1 MRTVQPVG
9 TRGSLKWIQRAVN
22 ERWDSLEAPLLE
34 AIGAD
39 AIQWVSPLIGDGHAE
54 YRDDSFL
61 SRIGQAG
68 LAEELKAF
76 WPARGPQW
84 DALGVTSSGD
94 VLLIEAKAHI
104 AEMCSPGT
112 AAGPASRARIEQA
125 LDEVALRLGARADR
139 AAWSMHFYQL
149 ANRIAHLDFLR
160 RRGVRAWLVLVNFLG
175 DTDMNGPTTEEAWDA
190 AYAVAFHVMGLRR
203 EHPLNRYI
211 LHVYPPVQE

>member
-1 MRTVQPVG
+1 MRTVQPAG

-34 AIGAD
+34 ALGTD
-39 AIQWVSPLIGDGHAE
+39 AIEWTSPLIGDAYAE

-61 SRIGQAG
+61 ARIGQAG
-68 LAEELKAF
+68 LADDLKAF

-84 DALGVTSSGD
+84 DALGVTSTGD
-94 VLLIEAKAHI
+94 VLLVEAKAHI

-125 LDEVALRLGARADR
+125 LDEVAVRLGARPDR

-160 RRGVRAWLVLVNFLG
+160 QRGVRAWLVLVNFL
-175 DTDMNGPTTEEAWDA
+175 DDKDMHGPTTEEAWDA
-190 AYAVAFHVMGLRR
+190 AYAVAFHVMGLRLR
-203 EHPLNRYI
+203 HPLSRYI
-211 LHVYPPVQE
+211 LHVYPAVPA

>member
-1 MRTVQPVG
+1 M
-9 TRGSLKWIQRAVN
+9 N
-22 ERWDSLEAPLLE
+22 ERWGSLEAPLLE
-34 AIGAD
+34 AIGTD
-39 AIQWVSPLIGDGHAE
+39 AIEWASPLIDDTYAE

-61 SRIGQAG
+61 ARIGQAG

-94 VLLIEAKAHI
+94 VLLIEAKEHI

-125 LDEVALRLGARADR
+125 LDEVALRFGARADR

-160 RRGVRAWLVLVNFLG
+160 WRGVRAWLVLVNFLG
-175 DTDMNGPTTEEAWDA
+175 DTDVHGPATEEAWDA

-203 EHPLNRYI
+203 AHPLNRYI
-211 LHVYPPVQE
+211 LHVYPPVQA